1 MASVWGGFIQAGAE
15 WTAGVEAALAGQ
27 KTMQEALDTA
37 VERSNAILRK
47 FERTYRGET
56 LP

>member
-1 MASVWGGFIQAGAE
+1 VASVWGGFIQAGAE